1 MAKRREHQKA
11 IELRKTGKSYS
22 EIRQVLGVSK
32 STLSVWLEDY
42 PLSKRRI
49 RELRDWSQKRIE
61 NYKETRRK
69 TREAAL
75 AVIYRNE
82 KQGIGRL
89 SSRDIFISGLFLYWG
104 EGGKTKTSELT
115 LSNTNPAAIKAFILW
130 LEKAFAINRGKIKIK
145 LHLYEDMDIDAETS
159 FWAKT
164 LRISRKQFKKP
175 YVKQSKF
182 SEISY
187 RNGFGHGTC
196 NAILSNAIV
205 TKRVMMGLRVL
216 ENFYTGL

>member
-89 SSRDIFISGLFLYWG
+89 SSRDIFISGLF
-104 EGGKTKTSELT
+104 
-115 LSNTNPAAIKAFILW
+115 
-130 LEKAFAINRGKIKIK
+130 
-145 LHLYEDMDIDAETS
+145 
-159 FWAKT
+159 
-164 LRISRKQFKKP
+164 
-175 YVKQSKF
+175 
-182 SEISY
+182 
-187 RNGFGHGTC
+187 
-196 NAILSNAIV
+196 
-205 TKRVMMGLRVL
+205 
-216 ENFYTGL
+216 